1 MLSEYRHNLVAY
13 KNINESLRRMR
24 DRRFIRAQERGF
36 MKILSNAWGKTYE
49 EDDSKYDFRNT
60 DDPDANSLYAND
72 QAIDKAYQDGLI
84 GEDEAFMFKTYN
96 HMIARSM
103 ENDIKADEGGIVENV
118 PDNEDIINP
127 SDDRINNIAIKIW
140 NGNEDILSP
149 RERQI
154 YCLLYTSPSPR
165 DRG

>member
-1 MLSEYRHNLVAY
+1 MALLSEYRHNLVAY

-49 EDDSKYDFRNT
+49 EDDSKYDFRST

-84 GEDEAFMFKTYN
+84 G
-96 HMIARSM
+96 
-103 ENDIKADEGGIVENV
+103 
-118 PDNEDIINP
+118 
-127 SDDRINNIAIKIW
+127 
-140 NGNEDILSP
+140 
-149 RERQI
+149 
-154 YCLLYTSPSPR
+154 
-165 DRG
+165 